1 MVKQVRKAR
10 NVPRRLPRR
19 VVQINASFNNT
30 IVNVTDSNGNVV
42 AWSSAGACGFKGAK
56 RGTPFAAQMAAQQV
70 VQKCTDM
77 GMKRIEVVLRGPGAG
92 RDTSVR
98 ALHAGGLAI
107 TLLRDITAL
116 PHNGCRPPKNRRV

>member
-1 MVKQVRKAR
+1 
-10 NVPRRLPRR
+10 
-19 VVQINASFNNT
+19 
-30 IVNVTDSNGNVV
+30 
-42 AWSSAGACGFKGAK
+42 
-56 RGTPFAAQMAAQQV
+56 MAAQQV

-98 ALHAGGLAI
+98 ALQAGGLAI

>member
-1 MVKQVRKAR
+1 M
-10 NVPRRLPRR
+10 
-19 VVQINASFNNT
+19 
-30 IVNVTDSNGNVV
+30 
-42 AWSSAGACGFKGAK
+42 AGI
-56 RGTPFAAQMAAQQV
+56 AAQMAAQQV

-98 ALHAGGLAI
+98 ALQAGGLAI